1 MNRIN
6 ANKKRVLRQ
15 LLNQR
20 REEQGQRPLTQRG
33 YSRIYGTKGINT
45 YQIMDSLLGVVDIR
59 LTPQSTVDVGGD
71 LFQLYYANRGQTRR
85 LLYIVDGEIV
95 LDRIV
100 DIPDRDDFANWYE
113 AERWS
118 WFDGDSTRSLFDANG
133 SKGKVYITPLIEAV
147 TPERI
152 IQSYLDG
159 QVHCVFTPIRNWL
172 ETELA
177 KEDIAVSRKK
187 KLHGKLKPL
196 TKFESE
202 YKDGVPDDKMEEVA
216 LKLNMKFY
224 IHSFFSNDQTCY
236 GEQLKEHLKVFH
248 YTNTRINHIDL
259 GELFHNAKPE
269 PATQSAIIEFIEY
282 CYENDIACYYKK
294 SGAGINAVWSIDG
307 QAFSV
312 KSEFSEVLNE
322 LVSTTGLNRCYIDDF
337 KYPVLSAF
345 VQRGTHFNLS
355 IRLDKFIENT
365 NPESTIIGLKCIDQK
380 KAYYSFK
387 ECKYYE
393 GFLGKITDFRK
404 TNKIEGVG
412 LYLIKDLNPFNC
424 LLKNR
429 KKFIELNRQMNMF
442 QSNNVYTSAELK
454 FLSNMGWNYKI
465 VAGCWGVEPLDF
477 DFGEAMTD
485 KIGKKPFVDGNGNL
499 KMKGSSFY
507 AVATGAWSSHTEYD
521 YKYIQGTQDTAKM
534 LKDQLG
540 EGVYLNENMDN
551 EICIRTRKTACN
563 TLTHVSAFILAYQRL
578 SLIEQLMEMDLD
590 KLQSIYVDGIYY
602 IDHEFKT
609 LDTFKQGDCE
619 SYSSM
624 NIKTKDFITQIF
636 LTTTKMDI
644 QPHREHHATEL
655 WCGPGGCGKT
665 HTNLIDWGLV
675 KPVYVAPSHKLGAV
689 KKNEFD
695 MDVMTTQLLLSEKKE
710 NPKSRYLYYNTFL
723 IDEVSMMSNEDKETI
738 LQKLK
743 GCKVI
748 MCGDVGYQIP
758 AWRGTPFKEEGF
770 DYYNYLTEN
779 RRVVKGDPLLDLL
792 NEVRDCIKNDT
803 PISISIQSVDH
814 NHLIRT
820 YKREDIILTYSNAK
834 KDKYTDMFASI
845 PKWYIEKSDI
855 HHHGEIFIQDEKP
868 EGSDVVIRHGYT
880 CASIQGETVKNNIW
894 IDTECMNN
902 KFVLYTALSRAKK
915 LSQIK
920 FVTL

>member
-20 REEQGQRPLTQRG
+20 REEQGQRPLSQRG
-33 YSRIYGTKGINT
+33 YSRIYGTTGINT
-45 YQIMDSLLGVVDIR
+45 YQIMDSLLGVVDIQ

-71 LFQLYYANRGQTRR
+71 LFQLYYANRGETRR
-85 LLYIVDGEIV
+85 LLYIVDGDVV

-100 DIPDRDDFANWYE
+100 DIPNREDFANWYE
-113 AERWS
+113 GERWS
-118 WFDGDSTRSLFDANG
+118 WFDGDSTRSLLDINNN
-133 SKGKVYITPLIEAV
+133 KGKVYITPLNETV
-147 TPERI
+147 TPDRI

-159 QVHCVFTPIRNWL
+159 AVHCVFNPIRNWL

-177 KEDIAVSRKK
+177 KEDIAPTRKK
-187 KLHGKLKPL
+187 KLQGKLKPL
-196 TKFESE
+196 AKFEIE
-202 YKDGVPDDKMEEVA
+202 YKDGVHEDKMEEVA
-216 LKLNMKFY
+216 LKLNMKLY
-224 IHSFFSNDQTCY
+224 IHSFFSNAQTCY
-236 GEQLKEHLKVFH
+236 GEQLKDQLKVFH
-248 YTNTRINHIDL
+248 YTNPRINHIEL
-259 GELFHNAKPE
+259 GQLFHNTKPE
-269 PATQSAIIEFIEY
+269 PATQEAIIEKIEY

-294 SGAGINAVWSIDG
+294 TGSGIYAVWSMDG
-307 QAFSV
+307 EAYSV
-312 KSEFSEVLNE
+312 RSEFSEVLRE
-322 LVSTTGLNRCYIDDF
+322 LVNNTGLNRCYIDDF
-337 KYPVLSAF
+337 KDPELSSF
-345 VQRGTHFNLS
+345 IQRGTHFNTS
-355 IRLDKFIENT
+355 ITFDGFMDNTHEN
-365 NPESTIIGLKCIDQK
+365 STIIGLKCIDQK

-429 KKFIELNRQMNMF
+429 RKFVALNQRMNMF
-442 QSNNVYTSAELK
+442 QSNNVYTTAELK
-454 FLSNMGWNYKI
+454 FLTDMGWNYKI
-465 VAGCWGVEPLDF
+465 VAGCWGVEPLHF
-477 DFGEAMTD
+477 DFGEEMLD
-485 KIGKKPFVDGNGNL
+485 KIGKKPFVDEKGNL
-499 KMKGSSFY
+499 KMKGASFY
-507 AVATGAWSSHTEYD
+507 AVATGSWASHTEYD
-521 YKYIQGTQDTAKM
+521 YKYIQGTHDTAKM

-540 EGVYLNENMDN
+540 EGVYLNEDIDN

-563 TLTHVSAFILAYQRL
+563 TLTHISAFILAYQRL
-578 SLIEQLMEMDLD
+578 SLIEQLMEMDID

-609 LDTFKQGDCE
+609 LDTFKSGDCE

-636 LTTTKMDI
+636 LTKPKLDI
-644 QPHREHHATEL
+644 HSHREHYATEL

-695 MDVMTTQLLLSEKKE
+695 MEVMTTQLLLSEKKE

-723 IDEVSMMSNEDKETI
+723 IDEVSMMSNEDKDTI

-758 AWRGTPFKEEGF
+758 AWKGTPFKEEGF
-770 DYYNYLTEN
+770 DYINYLTEN

-792 NEVRDCIKNDT
+792 NEVRDCIKNDI

-880 CASIQGETVKNNIW
+880 CASIQGETAKNNIW

-902 KFVLYTALSRAKK
+902 KYVLYTALSRAKK

-920 FVTL
+920 FVTF